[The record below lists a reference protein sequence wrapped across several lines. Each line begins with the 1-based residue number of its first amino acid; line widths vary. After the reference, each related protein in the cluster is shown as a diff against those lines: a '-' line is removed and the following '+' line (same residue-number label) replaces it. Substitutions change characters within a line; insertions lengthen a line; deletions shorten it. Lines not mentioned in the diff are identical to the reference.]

1 MMLARLMLIVLIV
14 GLAACGG
21 SKELTCDTEAS
32 YLSAVR
38 APRVQAPE
46 DLDDRDAA
54 AAGFAAGAAADR
66 LKVSRRATDHDFDR
80 LVSHRQG
87 ASNTI

>member
-1 MMLARLMLIVLIV
+1 MMLARLMLFVLIV

-21 SKELTCDTEAS
+21 SKELTCDTEAA

-46 DLDDRDAA
+46 DLDDLEELREMPLPQASPQAPRPTDSKCLDAPPI
-54 AAGFAAGAAADR
+54 
-66 LKVSRRATDHDFDR
+66 
-80 LVSHRQG
+80 
-87 ASNTI
+87 TISTG